1 MKRTKLLIELA
12 TQKSEIEKNSVS
24 NIENSPKSKYLPH
37 IYKLKQ
43 TKLLIPRVRTF
54 DWLFG
59 LVLNL
64 FKFYANV
71 CYITERGKS
80 KLTDLHEQRLL

>member
-12 TQKSEIEKNSVS
+12 TKKSEIEKNSVC

-37 IYKLKQ
+37 IYKLKP

-54 DWLFG
+54 D
-59 LVLNL
+59 
-64 FKFYANV
+64 
-71 CYITERGKS
+71 
-80 KLTDLHEQRLL
+80 